1 MLPRERVIAVINHKK
16 PDRVPVYAW
25 VKANL
30 KDQIT
35 EKYGSVENF
44 EDKYEFDMAHLFG
57 EIRTYTTDFRK
68 IREGRNVEI
77 EPERVLDEEMNDPDQ
92 MEQYQSII
100 DQVKHHKEKH
110 GRFVYIQT
118 PGIFESNNDIF
129 GIENHLAYLLLYEEQ
144 LKEVYIRQAEWNK
157 KFAMNCLDLGVD
169 MIHVSDDWGAQNS
182 LMFRPETWW
191 KMIFPYHKITCDAV
205 KQRKA
210 FLSLH
215 SDGNINEVLDGVV
228 KLGYDVVH
236 PFQESAGMDFNV
248 YKQKYRN
255 DFVLMG
261 GLDVQTTIGF
271 GKLDFLK
278 SEIERVLTM
287 FKDGG
292 MLYCTSHFI
301 QDHCSMEELTFA
313 YDFIYET
320 TRKLK

>member
-1 MLPRERVIAVINHKK
+1 
-16 PDRVPVYAW
+16 
-25 VKANL
+25 
-30 KDQIT
+30 
-35 EKYGSVENF
+35 
-44 EDKYEFDMAHLFG
+44 MAHLFG